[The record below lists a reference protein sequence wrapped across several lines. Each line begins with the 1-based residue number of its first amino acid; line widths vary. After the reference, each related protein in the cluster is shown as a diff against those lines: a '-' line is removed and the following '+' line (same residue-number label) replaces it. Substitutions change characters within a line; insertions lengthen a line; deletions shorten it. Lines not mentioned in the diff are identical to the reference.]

1 MALGGMN
8 FITMIRTRDYPDGV
22 TVELRRCYKVNG
34 VPLPKAIFRWLWRL
48 TKA

>member
-1 MALGGMN
+1 MN
-8 FITMIRTRDYPDGV
+8 FITMIRTTEDADGCIV
-22 TVELRRCYKVNG
+22 ALSRPYKVNG